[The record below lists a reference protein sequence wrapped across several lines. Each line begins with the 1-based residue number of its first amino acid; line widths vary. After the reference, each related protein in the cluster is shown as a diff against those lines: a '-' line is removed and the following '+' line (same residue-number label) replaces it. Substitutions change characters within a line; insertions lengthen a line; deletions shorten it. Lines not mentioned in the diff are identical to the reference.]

1 MRVPCVPLQ
10 PSPAT
15 TKKAAMAEQ
24 ETDQL
29 EYIIPEESSLEQHL
43 LSDTMFIDFV
53 RYLLSIN
60 PKRRPT
66 ARQALKHPW
75 LSHESLQS
83 HFLFVCKQQE
93 ENSLP
98 QHFVLVQN
106 LCPLFFAFHL
116 STLAEFSSA
125 VPSSSKDQLCLLFC
139 MPIRTAYLGA
149 AFHYVAANCYFSE
162 FGCDKDLNRIFNMD

>member
-75 LSHESLQS
+75 LSH
-83 HFLFVCKQQE
+83 VYK
-93 ENSLP
+93 
-98 QHFVLVQN
+98 
-106 LCPLFFAFHL
+106 
-116 STLAEFSSA
+116 
-125 VPSSSKDQLCLLFC
+125 SK
-139 MPIRTAYLGA
+139 
-149 AFHYVAANCYFSE
+149 
-162 FGCDKDLNRIFNMD
+162 